1 MTVTLRS
8 RQRPDSG
15 APELGRSARRIR
27 EEFSALTESSR
38 RDDGAK
44 PDGATV
50 EGQTSRL
57 GKRIKVGTWNVRIM
71 DAGKIDILES
81 EMNRINDLDRKEK

>member
-15 APELGRSARRIR
+15 TPELGRLVRCIG
-27 EEFSALTESSR
+27 EESSALTESSR
-38 RDDGAK
+38 RDDGRK

-57 GKRIKVGTWNVRIM
+57 SKRLRVGTWNVRT
-71 DAGKIDILES
+71 IDS
-81 EMNRINDLDRKEK
+81 CKTVSKV